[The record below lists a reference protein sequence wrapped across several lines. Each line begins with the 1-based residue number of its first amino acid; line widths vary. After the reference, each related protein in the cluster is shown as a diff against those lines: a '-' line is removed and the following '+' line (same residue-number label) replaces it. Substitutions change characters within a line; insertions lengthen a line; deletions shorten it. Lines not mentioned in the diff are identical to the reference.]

1 MKALDVSPTLIG
13 TTLRV
18 EADNV
23 TIVGQLQDLGV
34 ITEQLHDG
42 TMTNPHS
49 TTTMLEGVVLNIS
62 GHELRLTGTETI
74 TIIQD
79 GDQ

>member
-1 MKALDVSPTLIG
+1 MKALDVSPSLIG

-49 TTTMLEGVVLNIS
+49 TTVTLEGVILNVS
-62 GHELRLTGTETI
+62 GHELRLHGTETV
-74 TIIQD
+74 TIIED